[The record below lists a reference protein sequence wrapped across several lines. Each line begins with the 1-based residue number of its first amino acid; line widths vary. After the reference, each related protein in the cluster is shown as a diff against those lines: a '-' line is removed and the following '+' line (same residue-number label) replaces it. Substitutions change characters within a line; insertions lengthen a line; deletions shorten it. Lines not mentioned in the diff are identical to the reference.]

1 LSIRSIGEIA
11 EAVAVRAS
19 ATTPGPAGLD
29 FDQTSP
35 LAAKSNIPAT
45 TAVSLPLGFL
55 WKTMTYFL
63 FSDAI
68 ETSEPRS
75 LTCRQG
81 REKIG
86 VHVDL
91 YGNYRRKLRDDQNRK
106 GYRWQRRFHDAAP
119 SPMVV
124 QAIPKG
130 HIN

>member
-35 LAAKSNIPAT
+35 AKSNIPAT

-55 WKTMTYFL
+55 SKTMTYLL
-63 FSDAI
+63 FSYAI
-68 ETSEPRS
+68 ETSKPRN

-119 SPMVV
+119 SLMVV